1 MLIIFDIEWASN
13 SFNPIIL
20 FFVMNFLFFK
30 YSFLNFTALSIFFS
44 VSFDI
49 ITFSDSSIIILANI
63 SLFFA
68 ESFFESFT
76 PILENFF
83 IVFLFAVTEAITNG
97 PIIDPLPASSI
108 PDTSDLFKFFNYT
121 LVYTI
126 NNFNFVF
133 FI

>member
-1 MLIIFDIEWASN
+1 M
-13 SFNPIIL
+13 
-20 FFVMNFLFFK
+20 FVTKFLFFK
-30 YSFLNFTALSIFFS
+30 YFFLNFTALSILFS
-44 VSFDI
+44 ESFDI
-49 ITFSDSSIIILANI
+49 ITFSDSSIIIFENI

-76 PILENFF
+76 PILENLF
-83 IVFLFAVTEAITNG
+83 IVFLSAVTDAITNG

-108 PDTSDLFKFFNYT
+108 PDLSDLFKFFNYT